1 MTLFTVI
8 FICSLAATTVI
19 SQSSFPP
26 TSTFPPTT
34 TRFYC
39 TLNCGPYPNTYENY
53 QTCRCECLV
62 GYYVSPNSPGCI
74 SFNTNIILTTISQK
88 STWPQTTYYFPK
100 QAVEVLTT
108 TTVKKCDLN
117 CRSGFLISN
126 ERQCE
131 CLCYEFYAYNG
142 KTCLLSN
149 LICSFFKKHNF
160 IINYNLRI
168 VLSNSQ

>member
-1 MTLFTVI
+1 MTLFTVF
-8 FICSLAATTVI
+8 FICSLAVTTVI
-19 SQSSFPP
+19 SQESFPP
-26 TSTFPPTT
+26 SSTFPPTT
-34 TRFYC
+34 TRFFLYC
-39 TLNCGPYPNTYENY
+39 SLNCGPYSNTYENY

-62 GYYVSPNSPGCI
+62 GYYPSPNSPGCI

-108 TTVKKCDLN
+108 TVKKCDLN
-117 CRSGFLISN
+117 CRSGSLISN

-131 CLCYEFYAYNG
+131 CLCYEFYAFDG

-149 LICSFFKKHNF
+149 LKTKQKI
-160 IINYNLRI
+160 IINNQL
-168 VLSNSQ
+168 